1 MVSLDIEHS
10 DLEKRM
16 ELWDKLISLKSI
28 LKEEYISEVLFND
41 SLILDNNKDISRVYI
56 EKLHVSI
63 HNKDTWKE
71 TMEFLYLNMSLLED
85 FFENYREILDS

>member
-56 EKLHVSI
+56 EKLYVSI